1 MEQATTIQ
9 NIPLWMV
16 NVSPMNSRKTFD
28 QASLE
33 ELADNIKRQGLLQP
47 ITVRPVDYR
56 DELTDGE
63 VVSIPSQYEI
73 VCGESQGSR
82 QVEEETREDREGTD
96 QTRL

>member
-16 NVSPMNSRKTFD
+16 NVSPMNPRKTFD

-63 VVSIPSQYEI
+63 VVSIPSLFVI
-73 VCGESQGSR
+73 KDG
-82 QVEEETREDREGTD
+82 QVTNQSLGARPKQAILNMIDNG
-96 QTRL
+96 